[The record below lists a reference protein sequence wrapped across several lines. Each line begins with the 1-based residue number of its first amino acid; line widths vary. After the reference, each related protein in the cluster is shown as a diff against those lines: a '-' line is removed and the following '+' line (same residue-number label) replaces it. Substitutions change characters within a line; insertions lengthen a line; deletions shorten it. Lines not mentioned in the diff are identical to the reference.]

1 MQPFIDV
8 GPTVDMDLL
17 KVNSGDGGAD
27 NDEVG
32 KVFPTIIQVPLQG
45 FFFFFFN
52 AYFHLL
58 ERQGESES
66 KSQSLPHSGSPLQ
79 CLQ

>member
-32 KVFPTIIQVPLQG
+32 KVFPTIIRVPLQG
-45 FFFFFFN
+45 FLVFFF
-52 AYFHLL
+52 
-58 ERQGESES
+58 
-66 KSQSLPHSGSPLQ
+66 
-79 CLQ
+79 